1 MIQRKKM
8 NPIAVICINAVVLVL
23 LYFLISLFFGGRPD
37 WWNAIIWDK
46 PMTGGDL
53 GAFFLM
59 VVALNCAIYI
69 LYGFIRL
76 LRFGPRGESV
86 TKPASQTV
94 TVPQSTAPAY
104 IRRRRGSVFGSILA
118 LILGAATLIAVPA
131 LTTIGAIYS
140 QLQSESVVA
149 RISAVD
155 KLAEYG
161 SGGLTRPLI
170 GKRATNLLSD
180 ALLDEESSVRIA
192 AAEGLGRIGDTDA
205 VDPLA
210 VALQDENADVVFAA
224 LIALQS
230 IDTDDAVTAI
240 VSALDGDAALRQMS
254 LCILSE
260 IDNDIAQQAL
270 VNAPDASPYT
280 VKMKELAVAA
290 LSNAFQD
297 SGSDGQKRIIDTL
310 KNIGTSDATEALSA
324 LLKTD
329 NEEIRLAIADA
340 LIVIGNDS
348 AVAALA
354 DALQT
359 GSVTLQGEAAEA
371 LKTIDS
377 SSATDAL
384 ITALQ
389 SKKEDTQRSA
399 ALALSGIDNSEA
411 KEALNALIEQKN
423 LSVIAQIYD
432 YYIKAGITG
441 SEPIMIEAL
450 NQFGYSTMA
459 EAFLNC
465 GNSTLEDAATD
476 WADRHGYDIIQ
487 SSWAGAYSH
496 WGSD

>member
-1 MIQRKKM
+1 MIRRKKM
-8 NPIAVICINAVVLVL
+8 SPIAVIFLNAAALVM

-37 WWNAIIWDK
+37 WWNAIVWDE
-46 PMTGGDL
+46 PMSGGDL

-76 LRFGPRGESV
+76 LRFGPKGEPL
-86 TKPASQTV
+86 TRPASETV
-94 TVPQSTAPAY
+94 TVPQPTVPAY
-104 IRRRRGSVFGSILA
+104 MRRRRG
-118 LILGAATLIAVPA
+118 GAASAIVLLIIGVAIMIAVPA
-131 LTTIGAIYS
+131 LTTIGAVYS
-140 QLQSESVVA
+140 QLQSERVDA
-149 RISAVD
+149 RLDAVE

-161 SGGLTRPLI
+161 SGGITRPLI
-170 GKRATNLLSD
+170 GKRATKLLSD
-180 ALLDEESSVRIA
+180 ALGDEDNGVRIA
-192 AAEGLGRIGDTDA
+192 AAEGLGRIGGSDA
-205 VDPLA
+205 VDPLTA
-210 VALQDENADVVFAA
+210 ALQDENADVVFAA
-224 LIALQS
+224 LQGLQS

-240 VSALDGDAALRQMS
+240 VNALDGDAALRQMS
-254 LCILSE
+254 LCVLSE

-280 VKMKELAVAA
+280 AKMKELAVTA
-290 LSNAFQD
+290 LSNAFKD
-297 SGSDGQKRIIDTL
+297 SGTDGQKRIIDAL
-310 KNIGTSDATEALSA
+310 KNIKTGDATDALSA

-329 NEEIRLAIADA
+329 NEEIRLAAADA

-348 AVAALA
+348 AVAALS

-371 LKTIDS
+371 LKTIGS
-377 SSATDAL
+377 SSAIDAL

-399 ALALSGIDNSEA
+399 ALALSAIDNSAA

-423 LSVIAQIYD
+423 LSVIAHVYD
-432 YYIKAGITG
+432 YYIQAGIAG
-441 SEPIMIEAL
+441 SEPVLIDAL
-450 NQFGYSTMA
+450 NHFGYSVMA

-465 GNSTLEDAATD
+465 GNSTLEEAATD

-487 SSWAGAYSH
+487 SSWGGIYPK